1 MKKWITALLVGA
13 ALGAAAL
20 PSLAQAPREDA
31 IWARAAQADITLDGV
46 LNEADWAQAESWT
59 IEYAQDSG
67 VPGSG
72 FKTEAGW
79 NPPGNPTY
87 ATLKFL
93 VRGNQLY
100 MGAVVLDNSVG
111 GSASFNRFDGF
122 LMGLKDHANAY
133 TPKPV
138 LEYMYTW
145 WHDER
150 LDPQPTGQL
159 PGFIGAFAELPHGS
173 PRTPAQVD
181 AWDAV
186 TTVQGLSNSDTA
198 PDTGYT
204 VEMRFNLTPI
214 GYDVTQ
220 PAGDVVEFNISVYD
234 TDGFWPISP
243 VTFSSNRV
251 WWQGPW
257 GNDVWYNEVRILAR
271 PDVTTT
277 SGAAPAIAPDFI
289 VQEIDAVPTMD
300 GALNEA
306 VWTSPDLYSFD
317 IRWDDALVRE
327 AYDGVGPFRAGQ
339 FQTTVNGV
347 VARVLDPADATVKMY
362 HRGSK
367 LYLGFDVRDALV
379 QYHPLL
385 SRWDG
390 AVVTIN
396 DRVLRGPDNTLLG
409 MRLSYQIAA
418 NGTALAQDDL
428 LSMVTAGTATV
439 AAHMNAGTTVDTLGA
454 QMDNGYTVEMEIDLT
469 AMGYPTNLGDG
480 ALFIGVNLL
489 DGDSFAVATNS
500 YGTRTW
506 WQREWQG
513 TCCPAAAY
521 LEQSFISGVGNESWN
536 PYGSYAQLLGSL
548 NPSPRP
554 EVAFAMPDRSVVT
567 LEVYDVRG
575 RLVERREL
583 GSLSEGDAS
592 VPLFSKQDPA
602 AGTYLYRLQFV
613 DPATG
618 RVRGSLTGKTMLM
631 K

>member
-1 MKKWITALLVGA
+1 MKKWITALLAGGVI
-13 ALGAAAL
+13 GAAAL
-20 PSLAQAPREDA
+20 PALAQAPREDA
-31 IWARAAQADITLDGV
+31 IWARTAQADITLDGV

-59 IEYAQDSG
+59 IEYAQDAG

-72 FKTEAGW
+72 YKTEAGW
-79 NPPGNPTY
+79 NPPANPTR
-87 ATLKFL
+87 ATVKFL

-111 GSASFNRFDGF
+111 GSMSFNRFDGF
-122 LMGLKDHANAY
+122 LMGLKDHANPY

-145 WHDER
+145 WHSEN
-150 LDPQPTGQL
+150 LDPQPAGQL
-159 PGFIGAFAELPHGS
+159 PSFIGAWAELPHGS
-173 PRTPAQVD
+173 PRTPAQID

-186 TTVQGLSNSDTA
+186 TTVQGVSNSDA
-198 PDTGYT
+198 IPDTGYT

-214 GYDVTQ
+214 GYDVTDVD
-220 PAGDVVEFNISVYD
+220 GDVVEFNISVYD

-257 GNDVWYNEVRILAR
+257 GNDIWYNEVRIHAR

-277 SGAAPAIAPDFI
+277 SGPAPAIAPDFI
-289 VQEIDAVPTMD
+289 VQQIDAVPTLD
-300 GALNEA
+300 GALDDA
-306 VWTSPDLYSFD
+306 VWSSPDLYTFD
-317 IRWDDALVRE
+317 IRWDDALMRE
-327 AYDGVGPFRAGQ
+327 TYDGIGPFRAGQ
-339 FQTTVNGV
+339 YQPDVNGGAAFV
-347 VARVLDPADATVKMY
+347 IDPADATVNMY

-367 LYLGFDVRDALV
+367 LYLGFDVRDAVV
-379 QYHPLL
+379 QYHPELN
-385 SRWDG
+385 RWDG
-390 AVVTIN
+390 GVVTIN
-396 DRVLRGPDNTLLG
+396 DRVLRGPDSTLLG
-409 MRLSYQIAA
+409 MRLSFQIAA
-418 NGTALAQDDL
+418 DGTALAQDDL
-428 LSMVTAGTATV
+428 LSMVTAGTATI
-439 AAHMNAGTTVDTLGA
+439 AAQMNAGTTVDTLGV
-454 QMDNGYTVEMEIDLT
+454 QMDNGYTVEMELDLT
-469 AMGYPTNLGDG
+469 ALGYPVDLGDG
-480 ALFIGVNLL
+480 ALFIGVTLF
-489 DGDSFAVATNS
+489 DGDSFQVATDS

-521 LEQSFISGVGNESWN
+521 LEPGYVSGVGNDPFN
-536 PYGSYAQLLGSL
+536 PYGNYARLLGSL

-554 EVAFAMPDRSVVT
+554 EVAFAIPDRNQVT
-567 LEVYDVRG
+567 IEVYDVRG

-583 GSLSEGDAS
+583 GNMNEGDAS

-602 AGTYLYRLQFV
+602 AGMYLYRVQFV